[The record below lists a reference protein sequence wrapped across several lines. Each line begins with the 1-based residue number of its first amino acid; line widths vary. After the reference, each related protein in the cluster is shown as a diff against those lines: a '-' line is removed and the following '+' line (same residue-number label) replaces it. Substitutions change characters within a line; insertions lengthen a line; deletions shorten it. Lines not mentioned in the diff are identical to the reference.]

1 MWGGWSPPCLSI
13 IIGSPLLHL
22 KTSLIPPTHTHLS
35 AHPPPA
41 QKNSPTLW
49 TMFHFSTGHI
59 FDSLMAPPKR
69 KEHAQGR
76 YRESSPDS
84 TPFCW
89 LSSHNE
95 TIWDSKFCSRRDERS
110 TLAPFPY
117 ELVLYSTLKSMQ
129 LSQAAAQNTRA
140 VYIKRIA
147 LSIVQQ

>member
-1 MWGGWSPPCLSI
+1 
-13 IIGSPLLHL
+13 
-22 KTSLIPPTHTHLS
+22 
-35 AHPPPA
+35 
-41 QKNSPTLW
+41 
-49 TMFHFSTGHI
+49 
-59 FDSLMAPPKR
+59 MAPPKR